1 MIKVKNKDYFH
12 FYLFFNFI
20 KLFNTSSFIRKYN
33 SFYHDVLDAGV
44 VYNSVLGKF
53 YSGERDAFN
62 IFLNGNIE
70 AYYMQ
75 YLLKPFSLIYG
86 ILNTELAYWTT
97 DFLIKITSYIS
108 FFILAKKISKNYF
121 VSCLTSCVYAYFNSN
136 ALNGFGTSIFP
147 YLVYLSLF
155 RNNLNIKHYLIVFI
169 FGINSDIVSSLLFS
183 PILLILIFCFKK
195 ELILKKTIFLV
206 KLISVFYLAMII
218 TSINLIYLFFSI

>member
-1 MIKVKNKDYFH
+1 
-12 FYLFFNFI
+12 
-20 KLFNTSSFIRKYN
+20 
-33 SFYHDVLDAGV
+33 
-44 VYNSVLGKF
+44 
-53 YSGERDAFN
+53 
-62 IFLNGNIE
+62 
-70 AYYMQ
+70 MQ
-75 YLLKPFSLIYG
+75 YLLKPFSLIYAVM
-86 ILNTELAYWTT
+86 NTELAYWTT

-183 PILLILIFCFKK
+183 PILLILIFCFEK

-218 TSINLIYLFFSI
+218 TSLNLIYLFFQLKNFTGYHFLMKDLH